1 MIFGM
6 KMRPLDRARRA
17 AAWAPLACAGWLLAG
32 SAWAAAP
39 VFELPELAALLAQ
52 KRNAEA
58 RFTEERF
65 VSGLDAPLRASGT
78 LSFNAPD
85 RFVRQTLLPKAES
98 MAVDGNQ
105 LTLQRAGRT
114 RQMALD
120 TVPELTALVEAVRGT
135 LSGDVARLQKYFRAR
150 VDGTATR
157 WKLSLTPL
165 DQRLG
170 AQVRQ
175 LDIEGQGPEL
185 RSIELLLSGGDRS
198 VMSIEPA
205 APAATA
211 AAVSK

>member
-1 MIFGM
+1 M
-6 KMRPLDRARRA
+6 KTRQFDGALRATLVCAAGLVAA
-17 AAWAPLACAGWLLAG
+17 AAWAGT
-32 SAWAAAP
+32 AA
-39 VFELPELAALLAQ
+39 FELPELAALLAQ

-65 VSGLDAPLRASGT
+65 VSGLDTPLRASGT

-85 RFVRQTLLPKAES
+85 RFVRRTLLPMAES
-98 MAVDGNQ
+98 MTVEGNH
-105 LTLQRAGRT
+105 LSLQRAGRT

-135 LSGDVARLQKYFRAR
+135 LSGDVARLQKYFRTR

-175 LDIEGQGPEL
+175 LDFEGQGPEL
-185 RSIELLLSGGDRS
+185 RSVELLLAGGDRS
-198 VMSIEPA
+198 VMTIEPA
-205 APAATA
+205 GA
-211 AAVSK
+211 AAPPSAPSK

>member
-6 KMRPLDRARRA
+6 KTLPLDSGWRA
-17 AAWAPLACAGWLLAG
+17 AVVCAVVCAMLLCAGP
-32 SAWAAAP
+32 AWAA
-39 VFELPELAALLAQ
+39 FDLPELAALLAQ

-78 LSFNAPD
+78 LSFTAPD
-85 RFVRQTLLPKAES
+85 RFVRQTLLPQPES
-98 MAVDGNQ
+98 MAVDGNN

-120 TVPELTALVEAVRGT
+120 TVPELTALIEAIRGT
-135 LSGDVARLQKYFRAR
+135 LSGDVARLQKHFRTR

-170 AQVRQ
+170 SQVRQ

-185 RSIELLLSGGDRS
+185 RSLELLLSGGDRS
-198 VMSIEPA
+198 VMTIEPNTS
-205 APAATA
+205 TA
-211 AAVSK
+211 RK